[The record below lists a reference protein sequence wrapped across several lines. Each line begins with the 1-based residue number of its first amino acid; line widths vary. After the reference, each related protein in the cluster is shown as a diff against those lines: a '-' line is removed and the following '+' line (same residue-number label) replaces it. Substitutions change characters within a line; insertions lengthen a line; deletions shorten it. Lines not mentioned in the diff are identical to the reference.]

1 MKIYYFDASQS
12 GMGNAPPNT
21 LANIDSSYSVTVD
34 SSTDTISLNNA
45 PEPSVQFIT
54 GQRYLFTQDDVTNA
68 NYKITFPEFDFATNT
83 WLDSTRGVTPH
94 GVPGRAHSYML
105 FQDDTNDANLRNYCL
120 VDSQGIRKTTMTP
133 PTITV
138 TDICFNGFPNWYGGI
153 ETTVTFQNLYGTADV
168 VLYDSNGDVVVPTS
182 PSSLTL
188 SYGTSTLAI
197 VLGNDAPSGHILI
210 GGTYTEDVSYN
221 YNAVSQKFVVTVE
234 QYESSPT
241 YFIDNAYNTFIST
254 ISTNTYIFDLSFD
267 TATYTF
273 AFATDFDA
281 SGGTE
286 YTANQSQVGS
296 FLVLESAPSS
306 QLYYYNPSTPNMGNQ
321 PKSWVTRTSGASMIG
336 GWYNDYY
343 GHAVACSSD
352 GDTIIIGAYGADY
365 GGTEFQNNRGS
376 SYMFEWDDVT
386 SEWKTKGSRIDGT
399 INNETTGFAV
409 SMSSDGNL
417 IAIGGYEYA
426 DAKGRVRMFE
436 WIDASGE
443 WYQKGSD
450 IIGLYGQNRI
460 GKAVALSGSG
470 TVVAI
475 GTDNGKNAN
484 DTVTGTV
491 SIFEWIDASGDWYQR
506 GSNIDGLIQGD
517 GFGLALAISHDGNT
531 VAIGAPYVD
540 DRTNSDG
547 RGYVYG
553 WEYRNS
559 GKWDSMYQTSNR
571 YFMSAAQMGTSVSLS
586 QDGNIFAISG
596 PNAQSIENNN
606 VPFGLVQV
614 FERNTSTD
622 AWTQVGNNIINT
634 NLRQVGYRVK
644 LSANGLILVA
654 SGNDGY
660 FQVMTYTNG
669 DWEMQED
676 EIRLTTTGG
685 HQISVDMSSDGTKV
699 IAGYSKDGTY
709 DTGKAVPYIYA

>member
-1 MKIYYFDASQS
+1 MKIYYFDANQS
-12 GMGNAPPNT
+12 GMGHAPPNT
-21 LANIDSSYSVTVD
+21 LVNIDSSYSVTVD

-54 GQRYLFTQDDVTNA
+54 GQRYLFTQDDSTNA

-105 FQDDTNDANLRNYCL
+105 FQDDTNDANIRNYCL
-120 VDSQGIRKTTMTP
+120 VDAQGVRKTTMTP

-197 VLGNDAPSGHILI
+197 VLGNEVPSGHIRI

-241 YFIDNAYNTFIST
+241 FFIDNAYNTFLSM

-296 FLVLESAPSS
+296 FLLLESAPSS

-336 GWYNDYY
+336 ESYNDYY

-352 GDTIIIGAYGADY
+352 GDTIIVGAYGGNY
-365 GGTEFQNNRGS
+365 GGFNQSEGAAYVYVWNTGTNS
-376 SYMFEWDDVT
+376 WD
-386 SEWKTKGSRIDGT
+386 SKGSRIDGT
-399 INNETTGFAV
+399 TNYEFLGYSV

-417 IAIGGYEYA
+417 IAIGGYEHG
-426 DAKGRVRMFE
+426 DAVGRVQVFE

-443 WYQKGSD
+443 WYKKGSD
-450 IIGLYGQNRI
+450 ISGSFAQNRM
-460 GKAVALSGSG
+460 GKTVALSGSG
-470 TVVAI
+470 NVVAM
-475 GTDNGKNAN
+475 GTSDGKNDNG
-484 DTVTGTV
+484 VRVGHV
-491 SIFEWIDASGDWYQR
+491 LVFEWVDVSGDWYQR
-506 GSNIDGLIQGD
+506 GQTMNGD
-517 GFGLALAISHDGNT
+517 AKDDSFGMALAISYDGST
-531 VAIGAPYVD
+531 IAIGAPGVD
-540 DRTNSDG
+540 QISNADG
-547 RGYVYG
+547 RGYVYE
-553 WEYRNS
+553 WEYNTS
-559 GKWDSMYQTSNR
+559 GEWSRIYQYSLPFWVGS
-571 YFMSAAQMGTSVSLS
+571 YAYMGTSVSLS
-586 QDGNIFAISG
+586 HDGNMFAICG
-596 PNAQSIENNN
+596 YNAQGIENDTNKY
-606 VPFGLVQV
+606 GLVQV
-614 FERNTSTD
+614 FERNTSTNV
-622 AWTQVGNNIINT
+622 WTQVGSNIINT
-634 NLRQVGYRVK
+634 WLGQLGYRVK
-644 LSANGLILVA
+644 LSADGLTLVV
-654 SGNDGY
+654 SGNNGY

-699 IAGYSKDGTY
+699 IAGNSKDGTY
-709 DTGKAVPYIYA
+709 ETGKAVPYIYA